1 MVFRDIFVLFFR
13 GELWIED
20 NVPLKGMESLNTWI
34 RQKLGQKIGTEK
46 AKLRPGE
53 RNFILLL
60 GLREVLF
67 IFL

>member
-46 AKLRPGE
+46 ANLRPGGE
-53 RNFILLL
+53 ELHSLS
-60 GLREVLF
+60 GS
-67 IFL
+67 